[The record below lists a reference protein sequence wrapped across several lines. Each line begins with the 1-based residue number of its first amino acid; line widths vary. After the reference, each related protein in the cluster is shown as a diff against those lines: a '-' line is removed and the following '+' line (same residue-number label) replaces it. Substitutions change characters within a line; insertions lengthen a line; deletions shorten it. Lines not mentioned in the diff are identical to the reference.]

1 MMASRGIDG
10 GVAETALDAVGLT
23 ANKNAIPDDSLP
35 PFAPSGLR
43 LGTPALTTRG
53 LAETD
58 MVELARWIDSAIENH
73 DQPAKLAELHKEVI
87 KFAKKYPLPSDG

>member
-1 MMASRGIDG
+1 MLIDMMTSRGIDG
-10 GVAETALDAVGLT
+10 AVAETALDAIGLT

-53 LAETD
+53 LVETD
-58 MVELARWIDSAIENH
+58 IAQLA
-73 DQPAKLAELHKEVI
+73 
-87 KFAKKYPLPSDG
+87 